1 MEAIVIEGRTRLQG
15 RVTVSGSKN
24 AVLPI
29 IAACLL
35 TGDECYL
42 EDIPRLADVDTMC
55 GVIGEMGAKVYP
67 DGINNLRINAGS
79 IQKMEPPYEY
89 VRRMRASFLVMG
101 PLLARFGRVK
111 VSLPGGCAIGA
122 RPIDLHL
129 KGMAAL
135 GASITVNKGNVEAEA
150 TGRLKG
156 APVYLDF
163 PSVGATENIM
173 MAAALAE
180 GTTTIENAAGEP
192 EIVDLANFI
201 NSLGG
206 RVTGAGTRVI
216 KIDGVK
222 ELHGSHHAVIP
233 DRVEAGTFMIAAAA
247 TGGDVL
253 VENVI
258 PTHLKA
264 VMAKL
269 TETGVHLAEE
279 EGGIRVQA
287 DLPLRAVDIKT
298 MPYPGFPTD
307 MQAQFMALLTTA
319 RGSSMVTETVF
330 ENRFMHVNELKRM
343 GASIVIEGHCAV
355 IKGKNKLTGAPVKA
369 TDLRAGAAL
378 VIAGLMAEGETSISC
393 VHHID
398 RGYENL
404 VAKLQALGARI
415 RREER

>member
-1 MEAIVIEGRTRLQG
+1 MEAIIIHGPTRLQG
-15 RVTVSGSKN
+15 RVAISGAKN

-35 TGDECYL
+35 TEDECYL

-55 GVIGEMGAKVYP
+55 GVIGEMGAAVYP
-67 DGINNLRINAGS
+67 EGVHGLRVAASHLRGV
-79 IQKMEPPYEY
+79 EPPYEY

-101 PLLARFGRVK
+101 PLLARLGRVR

-129 KGMAAL
+129 KGIAAL

-150 TGRLKG
+150 RRLKG
-156 APVYLDF
+156 ASIYLDF

-192 EIVDLANFI
+192 EIVDLANCI
-201 NSLGG
+201 NAMGG
-206 RVTGAGTRVI
+206 RVSGAGTRVI
-216 KIDGVK
+216 KIEGVK
-222 ELHGSHHAVIP
+222 ELHGARHAVIP

-247 TGGDVL
+247 TGGDVFL
-253 VENVI
+253 ENVI
-258 PTHLKA
+258 STHLKA
-264 VMAKL
+264 VAAKL
-269 TETGVHLAEE
+269 AETGAYLEE
-279 EGGIRVQA
+279 EDGGIRVQA
-287 DLPLRAVDIKT
+287 DLPLKAVDIKT

-319 RGSSMVTETVF
+319 RGSSVVTETVF

-355 IKGKNKLTGAPVKA
+355 VKGKEKLNGAPVKA

-378 VIAGLMAEGETSISC
+378 VIAGLMAEGETAISC

-398 RGYENL
+398 RGYEDL
-404 VAKLQALGARI
+404 VGKFQALGARI
-415 RREER
+415 ERAER

>member
-1 MEAIVIEGRTRLQG
+1 MEAIVIQGRSRLQG
-15 RVTVSGSKN
+15 RVAISGAKN

-35 TGDECYL
+35 TEDECYL

-55 GVIGEMGAKVYP
+55 GVIGEMGAEVYP
-67 DGINNLRINAGS
+67 EGVKGLRVAAASLKGV
-79 IQKMEPPYEY
+79 EPPYEF

-101 PLLARFGRVK
+101 PLLARLGRVR

-135 GASITVNKGNVEAEA
+135 GASIHVNNGNVEAEA
-150 TGRLKG
+150 GRLKG
-156 APVYLDF
+156 ASIYLDF

-180 GTTTIENAAGEP
+180 GTTIIENAAGEP

-201 NSLGG
+201 NAMGG
-206 RVTGAGTRVI
+206 RISGAGTRVI
-216 KIDGVK
+216 KIEGVR
-222 ELHGSHHAVIP
+222 ELHGARHAVIP

-247 TGGDVL
+247 TGGDVFL
-253 VENVI
+253 ENVI
-258 PTHLKA
+258 STHLKA

-269 TETGVHLAEE
+269 AEAGAELSE
-279 EGGIRVQA
+279 EDGGIRVRA
-287 DLPLRAVDIKT
+287 ELPLKAVDIKT

-319 RGSSMVTETVF
+319 RGSSVVTETVF

-343 GASIVIEGHCAV
+343 GASIFIEGHCAV
-355 IKGKNKLTGAPVKA
+355 VKGREKLTGAPVKA

-378 VIAGLMAEGETSISC
+378 VIAGLMAEGETVISC

-398 RGYENL
+398 RGYEDL
-404 VAKLQALGARI
+404 VGKLQALGAKISRK
-415 RREER
+415 ER

>member
-1 MEAIVIEGRTRLQG
+1 LEAIVIQGRSRLQG
-15 RVTVSGSKN
+15 RVAISSAKN

-35 TGDECYL
+35 TEDECYL

-55 GVIGEMGAKVYP
+55 EVIGEMGAEVYP
-67 DGINNLRINAGS
+67 EGVKNLRVAAAS
-79 IQKMEPPYEY
+79 LKKVEPPYEF

-101 PLLARFGRVK
+101 PLLARLGRVR

-135 GASITVNKGNVEAEA
+135 GASIHVNNGNVEAEA
-150 TGRLKG
+150 GRLKG
-156 APVYLDF
+156 ASIYLDF

-180 GTTTIENAAGEP
+180 GTTIIENAAGEP

-201 NSLGG
+201 NAMGG
-206 RVTGAGTRVI
+206 RISGAGTRVI
-216 KIDGVK
+216 KIEGVR
-222 ELHGSHHAVIP
+222 ELHGARHAVIP

-247 TGGDVL
+247 TGGDVFL
-253 VENVI
+253 ENVI
-258 PTHLKA
+258 STHLKA

-269 TETGVHLAEE
+269 AEAGAELSE
-279 EGGIRVQA
+279 EDGGIRVRA
-287 DLPLRAVDIKT
+287 ELPLKAVDIKT

-319 RGSSMVTETVF
+319 RGSSVVTETVF

-343 GASIVIEGHCAV
+343 GASIFIEGHCAV
-355 IKGKNKLTGAPVKA
+355 VKGREKLTGAPVKA

-378 VIAGLMAEGETSISC
+378 VIAGLMAEGETVISC

-398 RGYENL
+398 RGYEDL
-404 VAKLQALGARI
+404 VGKLQALGAKI
-415 RREER
+415 SREER

>member
-1 MEAIVIEGRTRLQG
+1 MEALVIGGQARLQG
-15 RVTVSGSKN
+15 RVAISGAKN

-35 TGDECYL
+35 TEDECYL

-55 GVIGEMGAKVYP
+55 GVISEMGATVYP
-67 DGINNLRINAGS
+67 DGGQCLRVAAGALPGL
-79 IQKMEPPYEY
+79 EPPYEF

-101 PLLARFGRVK
+101 PLLARTGRVR

-135 GASITVNKGNVEAEA
+135 GARIAVNKGNVEAEA
-150 TGRLKG
+150 RQLQG
-156 APVYLDF
+156 AAVYLDF

-173 MAAALAE
+173 MAASLAA

-201 NSLGG
+201 NAMGG
-206 RVTGAGTRVI
+206 RVSGAGTRVI
-216 KIDGVK
+216 KIEGVK
-222 ELHGSHHAVIP
+222 ELHGARHAVIP

-247 TGGDVL
+247 TGGDVFL
-253 VENVI
+253 ENI
-258 PTHLKA
+258 ISTHLKA

-269 TETGVHLAEE
+269 AETGVSLEE
-279 EGGIRVQA
+279 IDGGLRVRAGQ
-287 DLPLRAVDIKT
+287 PLKAVDIKT

-319 RGSSMVTETVF
+319 RGSSVVTETVF
-330 ENRFMHVNELKRM
+330 ENRFMHVNELRRM
-343 GASIVIEGHCAV
+343 GANIVIEGHCAV
-355 IKGKNKLTGAPVKA
+355 VKGKDRLIGAPVKA

-378 VIAGLMAEGETSISC
+378 VIAGLMAEGETAISC

-404 VAKLQALGARI
+404 VSKLQSLGAQV